1 MIVDPNLRSASSL
14 NVFTK
19 SLLKFIRPPP
29 NSVFNCHN
37 CKGIKY
43 LTRLGLGLSDLRY
56 HKFKHS
62 FQDALNLFCSCGLDV
77 ETNMH
82 FFLY

>member
-43 LTRLGLGLSDLRY
+43 LTRLGLGLSDLR
-56 HKFKHS
+56 
-62 FQDALNLFCSCGLDV
+62 
-77 ETNMH
+77 
-82 FFLY
+82 